1 MGKLFL
7 MILNTMRSGCET
19 MPVPMTDPGAM
30 IGPAT
35 STGQG
40 TLRGEGRT
48 CRTTRTE
55 MGLLRRVSMAPHLH
69 LARTRC
75 HLTMVRATCRRHR
88 CHMLVVAN
96 QTIRTKCQTHRRAT
110 TLAVLLTTN
119 KVVLLATKV
128 DLRGI
133 KVVTKVTKGTQGRPT
148 KVVTL
153 ATKVAH
159 LVTLV
164 ATQHLPT
171 KEATPT
177 HRHTWVVAILAS
189 LVAAEATKVNE
200 ATQLPM
206 SMTTSA

>member
-1 MGKLFL
+1 
-7 MILNTMRSGCET
+7 
-19 MPVPMTDPGAM
+19 
-30 IGPAT
+30 
-35 STGQG
+35 
-40 TLRGEGRT
+40 
-48 CRTTRTE
+48 
-55 MGLLRRVSMAPHLH
+55 MAPHLH

-75 HLTMVRATCRRHR
+75 HLTMVRATCHRHR
-88 CHMLVVAN
+88 HMLVVAN
-96 QTIRTKCQTHRRAT
+96 QTISTKCQIHRQAT
-110 TLAVLLTTN
+110 ALVVLLTTN

-164 ATQHLPT
+164 ATNRLPT

-177 HRHTWVVAILAS
+177 HRHIQVVAILAT
-189 LVAAEATKVNE
+189 LVAAQATKVKE
-200 ATQLPM
+200 ATR
-206 SMTTSA
+206 TSNEHDHEYK

>member
-1 MGKLFL
+1 
-7 MILNTMRSGCET
+7 
-19 MPVPMTDPGAM
+19 MPVPMKDPGAM

-35 STGQG
+35 LTGQG

-75 HLTMVRATCRRHR
+75 HLTMVRATCLRRRHHR
-88 CHMLVVAN
+88 MLVVTN
-96 QTIRTKCQTHRRAT
+96 QTISPKCQTHRLAT
-110 TLAVLLTTN
+110 TS
-119 KVVLLATKV
+119 KVV
-128 DLRGI
+128 LRGI
-133 KVVTKVTKGTQGRPT
+133 KVVIKVTKGTQGRPT
-148 KVVTL
+148 KVAHL
-153 ATKVAH
+153 ATE
-159 LVTLV
+159 
-164 ATQHLPT
+164 
-171 KEATPT
+171 EATPT
-177 HRHTWVVAILAS
+177 HRHTRVVAILAT

>member
-1 MGKLFL
+1 
-7 MILNTMRSGCET
+7 
-19 MPVPMTDPGAM
+19 MPVPMKDPVEM

-48 CRTTRTE
+48 CRTSRTE
-55 MGLLRRVSMAPHLH
+55 MGLLRRVSVAPHLH

-75 HLTMVRATCRRHR
+75 HLSMFRVTCRHHH
-88 CHMLVVAN
+88 HMLVVVS
-96 QTIRTKCQTHRRAT
+96 QTISPKCQTHRRAT
-110 TLAVLLTTN
+110 TLVVLLTTS

-133 KVVTKVTKGTQGRPT
+133 KVVTKVTKGTQARPT

-164 ATQHLPT
+164 ATHHLHLPT
-171 KEATPT
+171 KEATPM
-177 HRHTWVVAILAS
+177 HRHTLVVAILAT
-189 LVAAEATKVNE
+189 LVAAQATKVKE
-200 ATQLPM
+200 ATR
-206 SMTTSA
+206 TSNEHDHA